1 MDSILVN
8 NNTYKIIKLL
18 GKGKGGYSYLV
29 EKDGAKFCLKQIH
42 HEPCDYYQFGNKL
55 ESELRDY
62 KTLLNIGLT
71 MPKMIEV
78 DNQKEI
84 IIKEFID
91 GPTIKELIDDCKL
104 TDSMIEKVVHM
115 SKICEKHNLN
125 IDYYP
130 TNFIL
135 YNDLLYYID
144 YECNVYD
151 SKWNFENRGRKYWIK
166 KEEI

>member
-1 MDSILVN
+1 
-8 NNTYKIIKLL
+8 
-18 GKGKGGYSYLV
+18 
-29 EKDGAKFCLKQIH
+29 
-42 HEPCDYYQFGNKL
+42 
-55 ESELRDY
+55 
-62 KTLLNIGLT
+62 
-71 MPKMIEV
+71 MIEV
-78 DNQKEI
+78 DNRKEI

-151 SKWNFENRGRKYWIK
+151 SKWNFENRGSKYWIK